1 MNLNISLIKEFL
13 RQTKKS
19 TLLKVYHK
27 SSCITCK
34 KTITEIER
42 MKIDVESRDFFKDP
56 FTETELKKII
66 KMTGKKPQELLRK
79 RDKTYK
85 EMKLDQTKKSD
96 SEIIKLMV
104 KYPGL
109 ILRPIVILKNKAL
122 VGKVDPKE
130 IKN

>member
-1 MNLNISLIKEFL
+1 M
-13 RQTKKS
+13 
-19 TLLKVYHK
+19 
-27 SSCITCK
+27 
-34 KTITEIER
+34 ER
-42 MKIDVESRDFFKDP
+42 MKIDIESRDFFKDP

-66 KMTGKKPQELLRK
+66 KMTGKKPKELLRK

-85 EMKLDQTKKSD
+85 EMNLDQNKKTD

-109 ILRPIVILKNKAL
+109 ILRPIIILKNKAI
-122 VGKVDPKE
+122 VGKIEPKE

>member
-1 MNLNISLIKEFL
+1 M
-13 RQTKKS
+13 
-19 TLLKVYHK
+19 
-27 SSCITCK
+27 
-34 KTITEIER
+34 ER
-42 MKIDVESRDFFKDP
+42 MEMDIESRDFFKDP

-66 KMTGKKPQELLRK
+66 KMTGKKPKELLRK

-85 EMKLDQTKKSD
+85 EMNLEQNKKTD

-109 ILRPIVILKNKAL
+109 ILRPIIILKNKAI
-122 VGKVDPKE
+122 VGKIDPKE